1 MDSEVDSE
9 VVVVAPRDVDAGF
22 RLAGAATVVPE
33 PGPDGEM
40 EDGMDGEVGADAVNR
55 AVETAVRL
63 PGDGRAV
70 VLVHHDAWTRL
81 PVAARDAWAE
91 RTDVLVVGL
100 PPDAPAVDTEP
111 HDQLQRLLGRAVGYE
126 ISFVPEGDHP

>member
-1 MDSEVDSE
+1 M
-9 VVVVAPRDVDAGF
+9 APRPVDAGF

-33 PGPDGEM
+33 PGPDDEM
-40 EDGMDGEVGADAVNR
+40 DDGMDGEVGADAVNR
-55 AVETAVRL
+55 AVERAVHL

-70 VLVHHDAWTRL
+70 VLVHHSAWARL

-91 RTDVLVVGL
+91 RTDALVVGL
-100 PPDAPAVDTEP
+100 PPDTPVVDTEP

>member
-1 MDSEVDSE
+1 MDSE

>member
-1 MDSEVDSE
+1 MTNAHAPSAARTDSE
-9 VVVVAPRDVDAGF
+9 VVVVAPRPVDAGF

-33 PGPDGEM
+33 PGPDGEI
-40 EDGMDGEVGADAVNR
+40 GADAVNR

-70 VLVHHDAWTRL
+70 VLVHHGAWSRL

-91 RTDVLVVGL
+91 RTDGLVVGL

>member
-1 MDSEVDSE
+1 M
-9 VVVVAPRDVDAGF
+9 APRPVDAGF

-33 PGPDGEM
+33 TCPDGH
-40 EDGMDGEVGADAVNR
+40 ADAEGGAEAVAR
-55 AVETAVRL
+55 AIETAVRL
-63 PGDGRAV
+63 PGDTGAV
-70 VLVHHDAWTRL
+70 VLVHHTAWSRL
-81 PVAARDAWAE
+81 PISARDAWAE